1 MNSAQFYIKKN
12 GSFVKLDGN
21 AVFPF
26 RWGELLDERLD
37 EAYLNTRRSVTE
49 SYTPTTVIKAVLSD
63 GTNERE
69 EYFALARDGSVRFP
83 NWAQTFKHE
92 MYLIELTKLWE
103 GILCPS
109 MTFTNALKTAYDVAR
124 AANKVLATGN
134 LPSAFDGIPSIVS
147 PIDSSIDLTLP
158 SLATVGQAIAN
169 AENSGVGS
177 WIYTESTPSGK
188 YSYIRVIA
196 NDNELINSTQTGD
209 FTISSTSLQGV
220 TKITAI
226 YDVLIYNSLS
236 GISTAAAYVA
246 TFDIYVIKNFGK
258 TKPWTVTDC
267 VTRIFECAE
276 PLRKGE
282 SPRYRLDGVEYIG
295 GNLVYYDQEND
306 VKYRP
311 GSEAEKYDKVYIPD
325 NLSMTQCTLRE
336 ALKVVGSLIHAEPW
350 LDADNVAHFKPY
362 GSTEAS
368 GLASKTPVYD
378 SFSNDIN
385 QYATEVRSN
394 AQNLISTLGYASGTI
409 YDPSRYLYKSVR
421 PNVAYARVEEGN
433 AVAKAD
439 RTIYTVEE
447 VRCGLINADGT
458 GWAIQPCDITPYVFE
473 ATEYNANLSS
483 FEGGFP
489 YSKSYAIYYTIGG
502 NTLEGLF
509 YKVPD
514 AATGG
519 AYENFA
525 ITNILGACNVDG
537 LSTGEVDDL
546 IVEHIADLVF
556 QIVYKPLSSQTVAH
570 GKQEYVKGE
579 TPYVQISN
587 QSENLI
593 ESDWYGE
600 NLKGISARLGN
611 VERERTYIVRSLND
625 IPEIGQML
633 DGYAIS
639 AVSVEMMPYFF
650 KVGVGLTKNF
660 NRISEYVGISSAKRF
675 YEVSERDTY
684 NRDILMREFLVIGP
698 VPNGYSN
705 EGKLFRDISGVR
717 DIFTA
722 DPGTYD
728 PVTLGRLFTYDQ
740 NNDTLWMN
748 FYPIIPRALG
758 NAITFTFSAK
768 DNYAAG
774 ETLVYHEGENGVEGW
789 WGSDARY
796 TDFYGRAYWARI
808 DLYPSVV
815 DVPPSVKAELAR
827 KFPQV
832 TGDMLQ
838 ELPDAVVTTDTAYHR
853 LRKDN
858 REIISYT
865 LELEVKTTVKGLNVG
880 SGIAKLC
887 RMVSSQEGAVKPHLY
902 YAKTPINKF
911 DATINTLDTSAY
923 TDCGEIRVGEMQ
935 GNGTFKLTGAQLQP
949 IRSTEYFGWIIAI
962 PSSVTSEQY
971 SEDNGVNVTVPKYSG
986 GNVLISREIKFT
998 PSTDSGITP
1007 AVLLEDICFY
1017 VE

>member
-1 MNSAQFYIKKN
+1 MNTAQFYIKKN

-37 EAYLNTRRSVTE
+37 EAYLNTRKSTEE
-49 SYTPTTVIKAVLSD
+49 SYKPTSIIKGVLSD
-63 GTNERE
+63 GTNTRE
-69 EYFALARDGSVRFP
+69 EYFALARDGSVHFP
-83 NWAQTFKHE
+83 NWSQTFKHD

-109 MTFTNALKTAYDVAR
+109 MTFTNQLGNNYTRIRKRAYVSISPNDVPFQGFNSITSPVSEDDTLTVPSVQTMGEIFASEQSDASGITYAFSWTGSNPGQR
-124 AANKVLATGN
+124 STLSIYADNDTIISATTEGYT
-134 LPSAFDGIPSIVS
+134 LMPSDLIEHQSIRYVYTIITQSVIGYSAHTVTFELSIVR
-147 PIDSSIDLTLP
+147 D
-158 SLATVGQAIAN
+158 
-169 AENSGVGS
+169 
-177 WIYTESTPSGK
+177 
-188 YSYIRVIA
+188 
-196 NDNELINSTQTGD
+196 
-209 FTISSTSLQGV
+209 TIP
-220 TKITAI
+220 
-226 YDVLIYNSLS
+226 
-236 GISTAAAYVA
+236 
-246 TFDIYVIKNFGK
+246 

-267 VTRIFECAE
+267 ITRIFECCE

-295 GNLVYYDQEND
+295 GNLVYYDQEYD

-409 YDPSRYLYKSVR
+409 YDPSRYLHKSVR
-421 PNVAYARVEEGN
+421 PTTMYGRVEEGSS
-433 AVAKAD
+433 VAKAD
-439 RTIYTVEE
+439 HKMYTVEA
-447 VRCGLINADGT
+447 VQCGLIAGGT
-458 GWAIQPCDITPYVFE
+458 NWAITPCDITPYIFE

-483 FEGGFP
+483 FGGGYP
-489 YSKSYAIYYTIGG
+489 YSKSWAIYYTIGG
-502 NTLEGLF
+502 DTLDGLF
-509 YKVPD
+509 FKNPSAIGD
-514 AATGG
+514 
-519 AYENFA
+519 EWQRFA
-525 ITNILGACNVDG
+525 ITNILGACNVDN
-537 LSTGEVDDL
+537 LTVSDIDSLVTAHPEN
-546 IVEHIADLVF
+546 LVF
-556 QIVYKPLSSQTVAH
+556 QIVYKPLSSQMVAH

-600 NLKGISARLGN
+600 NLKGVSARLGN
-611 VERERTYIVRSLND
+611 VERERTYIVKSLND
-625 IPEIGQML
+625 IPEVGQML

-650 KVGVGLTKNF
+650 KVGVGLTKDF

-684 NRDILMREFLVIGP
+684 NRDILLREFLIIGK
-698 VPNGYSN
+698 VPDGYSN
-705 EGKLFRDISGVR
+705 TGKLFNDIKGIRDV
-717 DIFTA
+717 FTG
-722 DPGTYD
+722 GTGHNQ
-728 PVTLGRLFTYDQ
+728 PLTLARVITREGGTSEP
-740 NNDTLWMN
+740 LWDN
-748 FYPIIPRALG
+748 FYPVIPRALG
-758 NAITFTFSAK
+758 NAITLTFAAR
-768 DNYAAG
+768 DNFSAG
-774 ETLVYHEGENGVEGW
+774 ETLVHETSNGITGW

-796 TDFYGRAYWARI
+796 TDFYGRAYWAQI
-808 DLYPSVV
+808 DLYSGKEYATIAEMNQARIFP
-815 DVPPSVKAELAR
+815 VPDPAISANLPIPTVS
-827 KFPQV
+827 
-832 TGDMLQ
+832 TGDK
-838 ELPDAVVTTDTAYHR
+838 YHR

-865 LELEVKTTVKGLNVG
+865 LELEIKTTVPGLNVG
-880 SGIAKLC
+880 SGLAKLC
-887 RMVSSQEGAVKPHLY
+887 RMVTVQEGAVKPHLY
-902 YAKTPINKF
+902 YSKVPINKF
-911 DATINTLDTSAY
+911 DTTINTFDTVSYVDA
-923 TDCGEIRVGEMQ
+923 GEVIASRMLSD
-935 GNGTFKLTGAQLQP
+935 GTFYLDG
-949 IRSTEYFGWIIAI
+949 STEPPPVDNARYLGWIIAM
-962 PSSVTSEQY
+962 PSTVIEEKY
-971 SEDNGVNVTVPKYSG
+971 SDDNGMTVTAKKYTGGEVLMSRGMEFIRTATYSPSYILSDVN
-986 GNVLISREIKFT
+986 
-998 PSTDSGITP
+998 
-1007 AVLLEDICFY
+1007 FY